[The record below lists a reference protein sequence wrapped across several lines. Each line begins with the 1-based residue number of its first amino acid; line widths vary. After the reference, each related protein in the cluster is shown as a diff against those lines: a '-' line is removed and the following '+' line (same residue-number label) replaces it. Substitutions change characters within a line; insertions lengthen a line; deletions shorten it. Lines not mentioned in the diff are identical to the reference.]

1 MRKTQ
6 ISKNEYYH
14 IYNRGNN
21 KQTIFHNDSDFAR
34 FLFLLLCL
42 QSPFVFESMS
52 RYTKPFVQSLALNI
66 SNDILGSIIADRF
79 VDLVCF
85 ALMQNHFHLILLEKE
100 EGGISRYLHRILTAY
115 TKYANIKYEKSGHVF
130 QGTFQAIH
138 IKDNEQLLYLSAYI
152 HRNPREIAHWW
163 GREQQYP
170 WSSYQDYHG
179 VNRWGSLLQKDVLT
193 SQFTDGKDYSEFVE
207 SSGAKSNNVL
217 DDDHLDLFKA

>member
-1 MRKTQ
+1 MRKIQ
-6 ISKNEYYH
+6 ISLGEYYH

-21 KQTIFHNDSDFAR
+21 KQTVFYNNSDFAR

-52 RYTKPFVQSLALNI
+52 RYTKLFVQSLALNM
-66 SNDILGSIIADRF
+66 SEDVLGSIIANRF

-85 ALMQNHFHLILLEKE
+85 TLMQNHFHLILREKK

-130 QGTFQAIH
+130 QGTFQAVH

-152 HRNPREIAHWW
+152 HRNPHKLARWQD
-163 GREQQYP
+163 REQQYP
-170 WSSYQDYHG
+170 WSSYQDYCG
-179 VNRWGSLLQKDVLT
+179 VNRWGGLLQSDILT
-193 SQFTDGKDYSEFVE
+193 SQFTNDKDYLEYVK
-207 SSGAKSNNVL
+207 SSGAKSNNIL
-217 DDDHLDLFKA
+217 EDDHLDLFKA